1 MIQKKKK
8 TVKVIKNKESL
19 RNYHNQREPKET

>member
-1 MIQKKKK
+1 MIQKKK